1 VNDITDITFRIVV
14 ILLLLLLWGIVLA
27 GILSLFHFLLSLPL
41 RRAERARTILDL
53 IETALQHGEPVEQS
67 LISISQSRE
76 QSVGVRFHLFV
87 AWLEK
92 GLRLDEAVAKVPRL
106 LPPAIAAMLQAG
118 HRIGDLRKVLPAC
131 RQLLADAVSETRSA
145 LNYLVVITF
154 VVSPATILIFSMTAL
169 LVFPKFK
176 EIALGMGFGLPVG
189 LRLLIDYRLP
199 FIWMQ
204 VLLQLAV
211 WFTAFAYVMGP
222 HVRSWLPGYDQL
234 NWWLSWR
241 RKRMQRDF
249 SVMLATL
256 LDAKMPEPDAVTLAA
271 SCTAN
276 SVFQERAARVAHHLK
291 QGRSLT
297 EAVEE
302 MDDTGEFRWR
312 LTNATHSRGGFLA
325 ALAGWH
331 DALNAKSFQHEQAAA
346 HVVSTSLVLIN
357 GLFVAAVVIGV
368 FSFLISIVN
377 AGTLW

>member
-1 VNDITDITFRIVV
+1 MALCA
-14 ILLLLLLWGIVLA
+14 ILLG
-27 GILSLFHFLLSLPL
+27 GILSLFHFLLSLPM

-53 IETALQHGEPVEQS
+53 IETALQHGEPVEQA

-87 AWLEK
+87 AWLER
-92 GLRLDEAVAKVPRL
+92 GLRLDEGLAKVPRL
-106 LPPAIAAMLQAG
+106 LPPAIVAMLQAG
-118 HRIGDLRKVLPAC
+118 QKIGDLRKVLPAC

-154 VVSPATILIFSMTAL
+154 VVSPMTIFVFFITAVT
-169 LVFPKFK
+169 VFPKFK
-176 EIALGMGFGLPVG
+176 EIALGMGFDLPVG
-189 LRLLIDYRLP
+189 MRFLIEYRIP
-199 FIWMQ
+199 FVWIQ
-204 VLLQLAV
+204 VLLQLSL
-211 WFTAFAYVMGP
+211 WFSAFVYVMGP
-222 HVRSWLPGYDQL
+222 HVRTWLPGYDAV
-234 NWWLSWR
+234 NWRLPWW

-256 LDAKMPEPDAVTLAA
+256 LDTGMPEADAVSLAA

-276 SVFQERAARVAHHLK
+276 SIFQSRAANVVAALK

-297 EAVEE
+297 EAVQQL
-302 MDDTGEFRWR
+302 DDTGEFRWR
-312 LTNATHSRGGFLA
+312 LTNAAHSHGGFRA

-346 HVVSTSLVLIN
+346 HVVSTALVLLN
-357 GLFVAAVVIGV
+357 GVFVACVVLSV

-377 AGTLW
+377 AGALW